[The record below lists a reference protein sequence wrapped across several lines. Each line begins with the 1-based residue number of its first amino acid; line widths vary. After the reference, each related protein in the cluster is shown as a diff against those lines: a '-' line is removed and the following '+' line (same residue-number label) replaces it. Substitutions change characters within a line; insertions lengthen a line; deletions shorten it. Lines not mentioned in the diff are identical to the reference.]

1 MSKRESSTLLAWAE
15 NSAKLTPTPSQVAP
29 SGNECPSRTRAG
41 FLTWNGRTSG
51 FPRGAFA
58 MPLSARRLLVDQPA
72 FVRQR
77 LPQLADGRR
86 EVALAPAPHRLHQ
99 QGTRK
104 RPARQPC
111 ELGRQL
117 RVDHVDGFLGGAQR

>member
-41 FLTWNGRTSG
+41 VLIWNDRTAA

-58 MPLSARRLLVDQPA
+58 ISDGAAVAPRDTRVIGPKCFLLRRRACNPEQGAERSRFRAARC
-72 FVRQR
+72 QR
-77 LPQLADGRR
+77 ANG
-86 EVALAPAPHRLHQ
+86 
-99 QGTRK
+99 
-104 RPARQPC
+104 
-111 ELGRQL
+111 
-117 RVDHVDGFLGGAQR
+117 GF